1 MKIIEDKNDTWKQR
15 LPETVNLSQGDVTSN
30 KSNDDYRDFSVDNY
44 HKYQGSTA
52 IRIFNFRWAF

>member
-30 KSNDDYRDFSVDNY
+30 KSKDDYRDFNVDNY